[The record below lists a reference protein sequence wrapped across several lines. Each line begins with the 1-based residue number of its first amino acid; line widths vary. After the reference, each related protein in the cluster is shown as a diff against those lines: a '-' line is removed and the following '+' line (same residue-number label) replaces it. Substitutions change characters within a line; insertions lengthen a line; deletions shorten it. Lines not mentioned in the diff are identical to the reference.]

1 MPEQHFTDW
10 NQLPLLLT
18 TEEVADLL
26 RVHIN
31 TVKTMV
37 RAGKLPA
44 VKVGRAWRIKRS
56 DVLALLDVGGAH
68 DAEEDDAV

>member
-1 MPEQHFTDW
+1 MPEQHYSDW

-26 RVHIN
+26 RVHVN
-31 TVKTMV
+31 TIKIMV

-56 DVLALLDVGGAH
+56 DVLALLDVGAH
-68 DAEEDDAV
+68 HAEENDAV